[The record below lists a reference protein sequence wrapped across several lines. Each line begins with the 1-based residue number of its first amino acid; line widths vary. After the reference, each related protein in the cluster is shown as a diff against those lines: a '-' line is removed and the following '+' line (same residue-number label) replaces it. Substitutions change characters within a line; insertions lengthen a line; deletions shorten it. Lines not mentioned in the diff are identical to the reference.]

1 MTDYQKKQEAVR
13 KEAINW
19 QLNIAENLSMDE
31 LWEAQQY
38 FIAQGKKYGL
48 IEEFRENG
56 II

>member
-31 LWEAQQY
+31 LWESQQY